1 MINLTEICNNEG
13 GDKGDYYT
21 HKWDN
26 TNIAHGYSKI
36 YEKYLESKRNDNIKL
51 LEIGIWCEYFPG
63 ASQRIWNKYFTNITY
78 HGVDIVDCSHLSN
91 DNNIIHLCDQESQDS
106 LQELCDN
113 ISNDFDIIIDD
124 GCHKDRAILITLAK
138 LFSKLK
144 SGGIYFIE
152 DLHVVDK
159 SEIINLGTNNFKSKY
174 LTEDENNYINDNI
187 LECHFHLNNKFCVII
202 KK

>member
-1 MINLTEICNNEG
+1 MRNLTDICNSAG
-13 GDKGDYYT
+13 GDKGDHFT

-26 TNIAHGYSKI
+26 TNIAHGYSKV
-36 YEKYLESKRNDNIKL
+36 YEAYLESMRNDNVML

-63 ASQRIWNKYFTNITY
+63 ASQRIWNEYFTNITY
-78 HGVDIVDCSHLSN
+78 HGVDIVDCKHLSN
-91 DNNIIHLCDQESQDS
+91 NNNIIHVCDQESNE
-106 LQELCDN
+106 ELDILSKSIPEN
-113 ISNDFDIIIDD
+113 FDVIIDD

-138 LFSKLK
+138 LLPKLK

-159 SEIINLGTNNFKSKY
+159 TEIINLGRSNFSSKY
-174 LTEDENNYINDNI
+174 LTADEIDYINKNI
-187 LECHFHLNNKFCVII
+187 VSCEFHLDNKLCAII